1 MILYSIYEYSTKWS
15 ATPPYKT
22 KIRAGKRGNFFIPP
36 KKTSGSRCARPK
48 KKRRIRATISVLVPI
63 WWLCIPKLEPILRKI
78 TELCRPSPNAC
89 AGKPALAPP
98 EKPSDLFFEIP
109 PADFFES

>member
-48 KKRRIRATISVLVPI
+48 KKQRIRATISVLVPI
-63 WWLCIPKLEPILRKI
+63 WWPCIPKLEPILRKMPDKHKPRR
-78 TELCRPSPNAC
+78 L
-89 AGKPALAPP
+89 AGKFARCASPENPFAYFLNSPA
-98 EKPSDLFFEIP
+98 EVSF
-109 PADFFES
+109 

>member
-1 MILYSIYEYSTKWS
+1 MS
-15 ATPPYKT
+15 ATADGKT
-22 KIRAGKRGNFFIPP
+22 KIRASKRGNFFIPP
-36 KKTSGSRCARPK
+36 KKTSGLRCARPK

-78 TELCRPSPNAC
+78 TEPCRLSHNAC

-98 EKPSDLFFEIP
+98 EKPFDLFFEIP
-109 PADFFES
+109 PPIFLKAKKGVFWW